1 MSQHRFFITPSQIT
15 GSQVKMS
22 GEQARQIYQVLR
34 LRPPQT
40 IIVLDNAGR
49 QYEVALDTVGSDHA
63 AGTILTRSLVTSE
76 PAARV
81 TLYQSMLKKDNF
93 EWILQKGTEVGVA
106 RFVPVI
112 SQRSIVRQQA
122 LKQNKHARWERIL
135 SEAAEQSERGLL
147 PTLAEPLN
155 LADAFAAG
163 RESDLALIPW
173 EEETQHGLLEVVRE
187 ARAGHTAV
195 PLQIALFIG
204 PEGGFAEQEITLA
217 RAAGVIPVTLGPRI
231 LRAETAA
238 IVAAALLLGELGE
251 LG

>member
-1 MSQHRFFITPSQIT
+1 M
-15 GSQVKMS
+15 VLS

-40 IIVLDNAGR
+40 IIVLDNAGW
-49 QYEVALDTVGSDHA
+49 QYDIVLDTVAGDHA
-63 AGTILTRSLVTSE
+63 TGTIAARSPVASE
-76 PAARV
+76 PAARI

-135 SEAAEQSERGLL
+135 SEAAEQSRRGLV
-147 PTLAEPLN
+147 PELAEPLS
-155 LADAFAAG
+155 LEEALAAG
-163 RESDLALIPW
+163 QESDLALIPW
-173 EEETQHGLLEVVRE
+173 EEETGRSLLDVLRE
-187 ARAGHTAV
+187 SRAGQTAV
-195 PLQIALFIG
+195 PRHIALFIG
-204 PEGGFAEQEITLA
+204 PEGGYAEQEIALA
-217 RAAGVIPVTLGPRI
+217 RAAGVLPVTLGPRI

-251 LG
+251 MG